1 MSPSKPAFLSDT
13 QWTQVRALAESL
25 DAGQMSWVSG
35 FFAGLA
41 HGGRDAVPA
50 AASAAAGPSS
60 ANADARRITVL
71 FGSETGNSTAVARD
85 LFERLGERGHPAV
98 LIDMADCKP
107 RQLADA
113 QDLLVVT
120 STYGDGDPPQPAIS
134 FFESVEGR
142 KAPRMD
148 GARFA
153 VLSLGDSTY
162 EQFCAAGR
170 RLDQRFEALGAE
182 RLLARVDCD
191 VDYEELA
198 AQWIGEILQ
207 KLSTSHAAADTAA
220 ASATAPRAAPA
231 GTYDK
236 RRPFSARVIDNVVL
250 TGRGSSKEVRHV
262 EFSLEGSNLH
272 YEPGDALGLLPQN
285 DPVLVRS
292 ILDLCGLPDDAPV
305 ELKGQA
311 TKLGPALYSNLD
323 IVNVTPRFLERWA
336 QLSDAK
342 ELHHLGQADRATE
355 RSAFAR
361 THHVVDVIRHFPVKR
376 LDAAALAAALR
387 PLQPRLYSIASSAA
401 AVPGEVH
408 ITVATMQ
415 YDLHGQERRG
425 VASHYLATHGQADRH
440 VQVYVQAAPHFRLPV
455 DDSVPIIM
463 IGAGTGVAPYRA
475 FIQEREARGATQG
488 RSWLFFGERQFR
500 TDFLYQTEWQTWLKD
515 GVLGR
520 MDVAF
525 SRDQGRCA
533 GKKTYVWHRLLERS
547 REVYRWLEEG
557 AHLYVCGDAEHMAP
571 DVHRTLAEIVMQ
583 QAGRDA
589 DGAQEY
595 LRELQDAHR
604 YQRDVY

>member
-1 MSPSKPAFLSDT
+1 VLSDL
-13 QWTQVRALAESL
+13 QWTQIRALAESL
-25 DAGQMSWVSG
+25 DPVQMAWVG
-35 FFAGLA
+35 GYFAGLA
-41 HGGRDAVPA
+41 QDGLHPAKPAVDTASPA
-50 AASAAAGPSS
+50 AGGS
-60 ANADARRITVL
+60 RRVTVL
-71 FGSETGNSTAVARD
+71 FGSETGNSAGVARE
-85 LFERLGERGHPAV
+85 LFERLSERGHPAA

-107 RQLADA
+107 KQLADA
-113 QDLLVVT
+113 QDLLIVT
-120 STYGDGDPPQPAIS
+120 STYGDGEPPQPAIS
-134 FFESVEGR
+134 FFEWVEGR
-142 KAPRMD
+142 KAPRLD

-170 RLDQRFEALGAE
+170 RLDDRLQALGAA
-182 RLLARVDCD
+182 RLIARVDCD
-191 VDYEELA
+191 VDYEEAAAKWVGHVLHTLA
-198 AQWIGEILQ
+198 AP
-207 KLSTSHAAADTAA
+207 SAMDTAA
-220 ASATAPRAAPA
+220 GAAPAPAPVARTAPA

-236 RRPFSARVIDNVVL
+236 RRPFAARVIDNVVL

-262 EFSLEGSNLH
+262 ELSLEGSNLR

-292 ILDLCGLPDDAPV
+292 ILDLCGLDDDAPV
-305 ELKGQA
+305 ELKGQP
-311 TKLGPALYSNLD
+311 TKLCRALTTDLD

-355 RSAFAR
+355 RTAFAR
-361 THHVVDVIRHFPVKR
+361 THHVVDVMRHFPVKR

-408 ITVATMQ
+408 LTVATAH
-415 YDLHGQERRG
+415 YELHGQERRG
-425 VASHYLATHGQADRH
+425 VASHYLSVHGQPEKQ
-440 VQVYVQAAPHFRLPV
+440 VPVYVQAAPHFRLPA
-455 DDSVPIIM
+455 DDVPIIM

-475 FIQEREARGATQG
+475 FVQEREARGAKG
-488 RSWLFFGERQFR
+488 PSWLFFGERQFR
-500 TDFLYQTEWQTWLKD
+500 TDFLYQTEWQGWLKD
-515 GVLGR
+515 GALAR

-525 SRDQGRCA
+525 SRDAGHGA

-547 REVYRWLEEG
+547 RDVYRWLEQG
-557 AHLYVCGDAEHMAP
+557 AHLYVCGDAERMAP

-589 DGAQEY
+589 DRAQEY
-595 LRELQDAHR
+595 LRELQAGHR